1 MTLAERLVEAE
12 TAYHDLL
19 TGKSVVE
26 LRDSNGELV
35 RYSAANRS
43 ALQNYIVSLK
53 AQIAAGNS
61 PAYTGPMRVFL

>member
-12 TAYHDLL
+12 SAYHDLL

-43 ALQNYIVSLK
+43 ALQNYIASLQ
-53 AQIAAGNS
+53 AQIAASGLPVYN
-61 PAYTGPMRVFL
+61 GPMRVFL